1 MKKSKV
7 IETLGSMPEEFSADE
22 LIDRI
27 IFIDKVEKGLQDVEE
42 GKTYSL
48 QEVKDKLNQKWLK

>member
-7 IETLGSMPEEFSADE
+7 IETLGNLPEEFSTEE

-27 IFIDKVEKGLQDVEE
+27 IFIDKVEKGLQDVEN

-48 QEVKDKLNQKWLK
+48 QEVKEKLNQKWSK

>member
-1 MKKSKV
+1 MKKTKV
-7 IETLGSMPEEFSADE
+7 IETLGLLPEEFSAEE

-27 IFIDKVEKGLQDVEE
+27 IFIDKVEKGLQDVED

-48 QEVKDKLNQKWLK
+48 QEVKEKLNQKWSK

>member
-1 MKKSKV
+1 MKKSNV
-7 IETLGSMPEEFSADE
+7 IETLGNLPEEFSTEE

-27 IFIDKVEKGLQDVEE
+27 IFIDKVEKGLQDVED

-48 QEVKDKLNQKWLK
+48 QEVKEKLNQKWSK

>member
-7 IETLGSMPEEFSADE
+7 IETLDNLPEEF
-22 LIDRI
+22 IDRI
-27 IFIDKVEKGLQDVEE
+27 IFIDKIEKGLQDVEN

-48 QEVKDKLNQKWLK
+48 QEVKEKLNQKWLK